1 MRNIFLLLII
11 IILASCQKEIDMDY
25 HEVEPLLAIEG
36 RVTNEGVYVLITR
49 TRSMDDPD
57 KGRGID
63 GATVTVSSDD
73 AEERLVY
80 DATDGRYHSPSGM
93 KGVAGRAYRLKVT
106 LDGRDYEAASVMP
119 QQAAIVST
127 QFVWQPV
134 LDNGV
139 LMYEMWATDA
149 EPDVRNYFLYRME
162 RRATDPKV
170 RQKQGSDAYRRSTF
184 DDRGSMDGRIYRD
197 IMCLNEEMMDGRDI
211 EDDQLKQVVF
221 DGDTIMLELMAIDR
235 PTFEYYQSLSIGQR
249 MGSNPKTNISGGCLG
264 YFTAGNISRAD
275 TVVYYQ
281 DSIIRR

>member
-93 KGVAGRAYRLKVT
+93 KGVAGRTYRLKVT